1 MGETTKHRPSSSD
14 SALADGDRLRKYDG
28 ASVSSLRRP
37 MCPARVRVRAEIS
50 RRTSQVF
57 RPRSK
62 AQGLYSVSQ
71 ARLVRLAMDR
81 VHSASRS
88 DLSLSSGEA
97 GNFRVQQCRAR
108 SCDFPR
114 RYQPHRSCPRNPR
127 SHRQRH
133 SCRQNLRSLRRN
145 PRSLRRNPRSLRRNL
160 RSPLS
165 LLHLRLLPRRQLR
178 QRPRLRVRPLLRHW
192 VRPRPVR
199 PRPVRPRP
207 VRPRPARRWSARCR
221 NLEG

>member
-1 MGETTKHRPSSSD
+1 MRVDLAIAVSMGETTKHRPSSSD

-114 RYQPHRSCPRNPR
+114 RYQPRRSCPRNPR

-133 SCRQNLRSLRRN
+133 SCRQNL
-145 PRSLRRNPRSLRRNL
+145 RSLRRNPRSLRRNL

-199 PRPVRPRP
+199 PRP
-207 VRPRPARRWSARCR
+207 ARRWSARCR